1 MSTVSAG
8 KTGKTESPRSG
19 ESGVRTTTTGDRLK
33 ALGRAEF
40 SLLVRNRT
48 ALFTA
53 LFVPLGM
60 IVAIRESLGRID
72 LGDTGFS
79 VIEASMTGGIGIVLM
94 MAVYGSLTS
103 AYTARREE
111 LVLKRLRTM
120 EASDREILIGTALP
134 ATGLAFVQSAVMI
147 AAAVA
152 FLDVR
157 APQQPVVL
165 VGGLLLG
172 LVLLSALAAATSAFT
187 RTVESAQITS
197 MPLFM
202 ISVVGS
208 GLFVPLEAL
217 PERMASVCEL
227 LPVTG
232 AMTLIRAGWLGGAEG
247 NDLLGAALSALVWT
261 ILSVFAVQR
270 WFRWEPRR

>member
-1 MSTVSAG
+1 MSTVSRQ
-8 KTGKTESPRSG
+8 KTEIPRSG
-19 ESGVRTTTTGDRLK
+19 ETDVRTTTTGDRLK

-53 LFVPLGM
+53 LLVPLGM
-60 IVAIRESLGRID
+60 IVAIKESLGRVD
-72 LGDTGFS
+72 LGDTGIS
-79 VIEASMTGGIGIVLM
+79 VIEASMTGGIGMVLI
-94 MAVYGSLTS
+94 MAVYSSLTA

-134 ATGLAFVQSAVMI
+134 SAGLAFAQSAVMI

-172 LVLLSALAAATSAFT
+172 LVLLSAMAAVTSAFT

-217 PERMASVCEL
+217 PDRIATICEL
-227 LPVTG
+227 LPMTG
-232 AMTLIRAGWLGGAEG
+232 TITLIRAGWLGGAEG

>member
-1 MSTVSAG
+1 MSTVSS
-8 KTGKTESPRSG
+8 KKTESPRSG
-19 ESGVRTTTTGDRLK
+19 ESGVRTTTTTGDHLK
-33 ALGRAEF
+33 SLGRAEF
-40 SLLVRNRT
+40 SLLLRNRT

-60 IVAIRESLGRID
+60 IVAIRQSLGGID
-72 LGDTGFS
+72 LGETGIS
-79 VIEASMTGGIGIVLM
+79 ALEAAMTGGIGMVLI

-134 ATGLAFVQSAVMI
+134 AAGLAFIQAAVMI
-147 AAAVA
+147 AAGVV

-165 VGGLLLG
+165 VGGLLIG
-172 LVLLSALAAATSAFT
+172 LLLLSALAAVTSAFT
-187 RTVESAQITS
+187 RTVESAQIS
-197 MPLFM
+197 IMPLFM
-202 ISVVGS
+202 ISVIGS
-208 GLFVPLEAL
+208 GLFIPLEAL
-217 PERMASVCEL
+217 PERMASFCEL

-232 AMTLIRAGWLGGAEG
+232 AMTLIRAGWLGGTDG
-247 NDLLGAALSALVWT
+247 PDLLGAALSALVWT

>member
-1 MSTVSAG
+1 MSTVSRQ
-8 KTGKTESPRSG
+8 KTEIPRSG
-19 ESGVRTTTTGDRLK
+19 DTDVRTTTTGDRLK

-53 LFVPLGM
+53 LLVPLGM
-60 IVAIRESLGRID
+60 IVAIKESLGRID
-72 LGDTGFS
+72 LGATGIS
-79 VIEASMTGGIGIVLM
+79 VIEASMTGGIGMVLI
-94 MAVYGSLTS
+94 MAVYGSLTA

-134 ATGLAFVQSAVMI
+134 SAGLAFAQSAVMI

-165 VGGLLLG
+165 VGGLLIG
-172 LVLLSALAAATSAFT
+172 LVLLSALAAVTSAFT

-208 GLFVPLEAL
+208 GLFVPLEVL
-217 PERMASVCEL
+217 PERIASICEL
-227 LPVTG
+227 LPMTG
-232 AMTLIRAGWLGGAEG
+232 TVTLIRAGWLGGAEA

>member
-1 MSTVSAG
+1 MSTVSRQ
-8 KTGKTESPRSG
+8 KTEIPRSG
-19 ESGVRTTTTGDRLK
+19 DTDVRTTTTGDRLK

-53 LFVPLGM
+53 LLVPLGM
-60 IVAIRESLGRID
+60 IVAIKESLGRID
-72 LGDTGFS
+72 LGGTGIS
-79 VIEASMTGGIGIVLM
+79 VIEASMTGGIGMVLI
-94 MAVYGSLTS
+94 MAVYGSLTA

-134 ATGLAFVQSAVMI
+134 SAGLAFAQSAVMI

-165 VGGLLLG
+165 VGGLLIG
-172 LVLLSALAAATSAFT
+172 LVLLSALAAVTSAFT

-208 GLFVPLEAL
+208 GLFVPLEVL
-217 PERMASVCEL
+217 PERIASICEL
-227 LPVTG
+227 LPMTG
-232 AMTLIRAGWLGGAEG
+232 TVTLIRAGWLGGAEA

>member
-1 MSTVSAG
+1 MSTVSS
-8 KTGKTESPRSG
+8 KKTESPRSG
-19 ESGVRTTTTGDRLK
+19 ETGVRTTTTGDHLK
-33 ALGRAEF
+33 SLGRAEF
-40 SLLVRNRT
+40 SLLLRNRT

-60 IVAIRESLGRID
+60 IVAIRQSLGGID
-72 LGDTGFS
+72 LGETGIS
-79 VIEASMTGGIGIVLM
+79 ALEAAMTGGIGMVLI

-134 ATGLAFVQSAVMI
+134 ATGLAFIQSAVMI
-147 AAAVA
+147 AAGVV

-165 VGGLLLG
+165 VGGLLIG
-172 LVLLSALAAATSAFT
+172 LLLLSALAAVTSAFT
-187 RTVESAQITS
+187 RTVESAQIST

-208 GLFVPLEAL
+208 GLFIPLEAL
-217 PERMASVCEL
+217 PERMASICEL

-232 AMTLIRAGWLGGAEG
+232 AMTLIRAGWLGGTEG
-247 NDLLGAALSALVWT
+247 PDLLGAALSALVWT

>member
-1 MSTVSAG
+1 MSTVSRQ
-8 KTGKTESPRSG
+8 KTEIPRSG
-19 ESGVRTTTTGDRLK
+19 ETDVRTTTTGDRLK

-53 LFVPLGM
+53 LLVPLGM
-60 IVAIRESLGRID
+60 IVAIKESLGRID
-72 LGDTGFS
+72 LGDTGIS
-79 VIEASMTGGIGIVLM
+79 VIEASMTGGIGMVLI
-94 MAVYGSLTS
+94 MAVYSSLTA

-134 ATGLAFVQSAVMI
+134 SAGLAFAQSAVMI

-172 LVLLSALAAATSAFT
+172 LVLLSAMAAVTSAFT

-217 PERMASVCEL
+217 PDRIATICEL
-227 LPVTG
+227 LPMTG
-232 AMTLIRAGWLGGAEG
+232 TITLIRAGWLGGAEG

>member
-1 MSTVSAG
+1 MSTVSRQ
-8 KTGKTESPRSG
+8 KTEIPRSG
-19 ESGVRTTTTGDRLK
+19 ETDVRTTTTGDRLK

-53 LFVPLGM
+53 LLVPLGM
-60 IVAIRESLGRID
+60 IVAIKESLGRID
-72 LGDTGFS
+72 LGDTGIS
-79 VIEASMTGGIGIVLM
+79 VIEASMTGGIGMVLI
-94 MAVYGSLTS
+94 MAVYSSLTA

-120 EASDREILIGTALP
+120 EALDREILIGTALP
-134 ATGLAFVQSAVMI
+134 SAGLAFAQSAVMI

-172 LVLLSALAAATSAFT
+172 LVLLSAMAAVTSAFT

-217 PERMASVCEL
+217 PERIASFCEL
-227 LPVTG
+227 LPMTG
-232 AMTLIRAGWLGGAEG
+232 TITLIRAGWLGGTEAY
-247 NDLLGAALSALVWT
+247 DLLGAALSALVWT